1 MIKIF
6 NDISGQ
12 LVKKGKGQELRFDY
26 ITVTDGSEFGEV
38 LLNIVCSTD
47 PVYKDSFV
55 SATLSNNESLILA
68 RLLVE
73 QVREDE
79 RKFRLSQQESK

>member
-6 NDISGQ
+6 NDIIGQ
-12 LVKKGKGQELRFDY
+12 FVKKGKDQELRFDH
-26 ITVTDGSEFGEV
+26 ITVTDGIKFGEV
-38 LLNIVCSTD
+38 LLNIECSTD

-55 SATLSNNESLILA
+55 SATLSNKEALILA
-68 RLLVE
+68 RLLIE

-79 RKFRLSQQESK
+79 RKFRLCQQESK